1 MWKAIL
7 AVIGL
12 SSSTVMAQGLDI
24 AAVQDIVPK
33 VVLLTQIHYL
43 PYLVASDDES
53 IKITQSQLIAL
64 TQLCTQLESLED
76 LTKDAANTKVNELK
90 AVLTEA
96 QSAFLS
102 KTLGDRKESDP
113 AMQRNDT
120 RILLERVQA
129 KLAFNP
135 FKPGEFGYQKLTK
148 LRAALQKKRG

>member
-7 AVIGL
+7 LVIGL
-12 SSSTVMAQGLDI
+12 SSSAVMAQGLDI
-24 AAVQDIVPK
+24 AAVQEIVPK

-43 PYLVASDDES
+43 PYLIESNDES
-53 IKITQSQLIAL
+53 IKITQSQLTAL

-76 LTKDAANTKVNELK
+76 LTKDAANIKVNELK
-90 AVLTEA
+90 AMLTEA

-102 KTLGDRKESDP
+102 KTRGDRKESDP

-120 RILLERVQA
+120 RVLLERVQA

-135 FKPGEFGYQKLTK
+135 FKPGEFGHQKLTK